1 MTGAPSRL
9 HVITCRAKREGDGLL
24 LSDSLDNKGQ
34 NFPEVPCATGQNGH
48 TPVLSQSLAKE
59 ERVAVIVVA
68 QPCSGAGGG
77 VTFPE
82 HVGAP
87 I

>member
-1 MTGAPSRL
+1 MTEAPSHL
-9 HVITCRAKREGDGLL
+9 HVITSRAKREGDGLL
-24 LSDSLDNKGQ
+24 LSDSLDNKGH
-34 NFPEVPCATGQNGH
+34 NFSEVPCVTGQNGH
-48 TPVLSQSLAKE
+48 TPVLSQSLARE

-68 QPCSGAGGG
+68 QRCSGAGGG
-77 VTFPE
+77 ATFPE

>member
-1 MTGAPSRL
+1 MTGAPSCL

-68 QPCSGAGGG
+68 QPCSGPGGG